1 MITVSVIIPNLN
13 RKELLVQCLE
23 SLDAQTRRDFETIV
37 VDNGSDDGSREFLK
51 SREGERLRVILFD
64 ENQGFARACNAG
76 IAKARGR
83 YVAILNNDA
92 QADPLWLESL
102 AQAMESL
109 PAAGM
114 AASKILMLPEKT
126 RIDKVGHLLYWD
138 GLNHGR
144 GCGEL
149 DQGQYDRQEEC
160 LFPDGA
166 AAMYRKDMLDRVG
179 GFNEEFFAYGDDC
192 DLGLRARRAGW
203 SCVYAPKARA
213 YHVHSATA
221 GEYSTF
227 KAFLIER
234 NRIWVAI
241 RHFPILLLAVSP
253 VFTLVRLLLHA
264 YGAIFGIGPS
274 GKFAVSCTRLGLI
287 RAMGDAYISAAK
299 GCPRM
304 WRSRK
309 ELARTCRM
317 SSFKFISLVWKYRC
331 PLRRLTLG
339 I

>member
-1 MITVSVIIPNLN
+1 MITLSVIIPNLN
-13 RKELLVQCLE
+13 RKELLAQCLE
-23 SLDAQTRRDFETIV
+23 SLERQTLKDFETIV

-76 IAKARGR
+76 IAEARGR
-83 YVAILNNDA
+83 YVATLNNDA

-102 AQAMESL
+102 TGAMDST
-109 PAAGM
+109 PGAGM

-126 RIDKVGHLLYWD
+126 RIDKAGHLLYWD

-149 DQGQYDRQEEC
+149 DSGQFDRKEEG

-166 AAMYRKDMLDRVG
+166 AALYRKDMLDRIG

-192 DLGLRARRAGW
+192 DLGLRAQRAGW
-203 SCVYAPKARA
+203 SCIYVPQARV

-221 GEYSTF
+221 GEYSAF

-241 RHFPILLLAVSP
+241 RHFPVPLLAVSP
-253 VFTLVRLLLHA
+253 IFTLIRLLAHA
-264 YGAIFGIGPS
+264 YGAILGIGPS
-274 GKFAVSCTRLGLI
+274 GRFATSCTRLGLI
-287 RAMGDAYISAAK
+287 RAMADAYISAAA
-299 GCPRM
+299 GAPGM

-309 ELARTCRM
+309 ELSRVCSM
-317 SSFKFISLVWKYRC
+317 SSLKFIALVWKYRC
-331 PLRRLTLG
+331 PLGRLTLG
-339 I
+339 V